1 MNELTNFLNGH
12 ITLNKGQFEDSLIYF
27 QTVLETDRENPESWY
42 NVGLL
47 FVYLGDYDRA
57 IHHYD
62 KALELD
68 PHDEFIA
75 EARHI
80 ARQKKY
86 LYKWNLKI

>member
-1 MNELTNFLNGH
+1 MVQRRFT
-12 ITLNKGQFEDSLIYF
+12 
-27 QTVLETDRENPESWY
+27 
-42 NVGLL
+42 

-68 PHDEFIA
+68 PNDEFIA

-80 ARQKKY
+80 ARQQKY
-86 LYKWNLKI
+86 LYKYNIKI